1 MNDATQRPRP
11 DEHSPYY
18 ARYIDRVPSGSIV
31 DVLRT
36 QLADTIAPLQE
47 LDDAAA
53 LFAYAPGKWTVKEVV
68 CHLIDTERVMMHRAL
83 RFARGDQ
90 TPLPGFDE
98 NTYVPAAEANARP
111 LTDLLA
117 ELATV
122 RAATI
127 ALLSGIPARAWTR
140 TGTANG
146 ALCSVRALAWI
157 IAGHELHHRALLQER
172 YGITGITV
180 PSA

>member
-1 MNDATQRPRP
+1 MSESTQRPNA

-18 ARYIDRVPSGSIV
+18 SRYIERVPAGSII

-36 QLADTIAPLQE
+36 QLPGTVAPLRALADE
-47 LDDAAA
+47 AA

-68 CHLIDTERVMMHRAL
+68 GHIIDTERVMAHRAL

-98 NTYVPAAEANARP
+98 NTYVPAAESNARA
-111 LTDLLA
+111 LADLLA
-117 ELATV
+117 ELTAV

-127 ALLSGIPARAWTR
+127 ALFSGIPKTAWTR
-140 TGTANG
+140 MGSANG
-146 ALCSVRALAWI
+146 TPCSVRALAWI
-157 IAGHELHHRALLQER
+157 IAGHELHHRALLHER
-172 YGITGITV
+172 YHIAGIDV

>member
-1 MNDATQRPRP
+1 MTAMDRPRP
-11 DEHSPYY
+11 DEHSSYY
-18 ARYIDRVPSGSIV
+18 ARYIERVPAGSIL

-36 QLADTIAPLQE
+36 QLSGTVAPLQN
-47 LDDAAA
+47 LDENAAGY
-53 LFAYAPGKWTVKEVV
+53 AYAPGKWTIREVV
-68 CHLIDTERVMMHRAL
+68 GHIIDTERVMGHRAL

-98 NTYVPAAEANARP
+98 NAYVPAAESNSRAIA
-111 LTDLLA
+111 DLLA

-127 ALLSGIPARAWTR
+127 ALFGGLPANAWTR

-146 ALCSVRALAWI
+146 AVCSVRALAYI
-157 IAGHELHHRALLQER
+157 IAGHELHHRALLGER
-172 YGITGITV
+172 YGVAGIAL
-180 PSA
+180 PAA